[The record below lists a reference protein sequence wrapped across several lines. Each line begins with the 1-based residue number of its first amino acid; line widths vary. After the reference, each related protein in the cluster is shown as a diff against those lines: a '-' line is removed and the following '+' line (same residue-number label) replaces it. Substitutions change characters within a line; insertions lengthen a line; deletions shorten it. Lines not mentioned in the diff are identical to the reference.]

1 MHTPTHTTTLKIR
14 MCRHTGTT
22 TLYNGRSQSMRM
34 ARAAAMPQRHGNVG
48 ERGKGEKGGKR
59 LTACAEKGTKCDC
72 SSIVP
77 LLVSRQNTAFRVA
90 TILPCLQHGCNGIGI
105 VFDQPC
111 QTCNHPLAQLG
122 KRSLARVA
130 VASSRP

>member
-48 ERGKGEKGGKR
+48 EREGKRGKGWEKANSVRRKR
-59 LTACAEKGTKCDC
+59 NKM
-72 SSIVP
+72 
-77 LLVSRQNTAFRVA
+77 
-90 TILPCLQHGCNGIGI
+90 
-105 VFDQPC
+105 
-111 QTCNHPLAQLG
+111 
-122 KRSLARVA
+122 
-130 VASSRP
+130 

>member
-22 TLYNGRSQSMRM
+22 TLNNGRSQSMRM

-90 TILPCLQHGCNGIGI
+90 TVLPCRSKGGAGCICGAQRISRRLGAEVQRCFHGHTT
-105 VFDQPC
+105 P
-111 QTCNHPLAQLG
+111 P
-122 KRSLARVA
+122 R
-130 VASSRP
+130 